1 VTGGPSTVDDPL
13 LLGLD
18 VGSSRIK
25 ALLVDGDGESRPLA
39 TATTPFSPSPDGVE
53 MSVEGFRDALALV
66 LDDLGPD
73 RERVAGV
80 GVAGMAESGAPFG
93 AYGKPVGPV
102 IAWHDPR
109 GGEAVERLQ
118 GHFGDELARRIGQRL
133 RTVSSVAKLG
143 WLLDHGRAEPRRW
156 LGVPE
161 LCLFELTGEQAT
173 EHSLAARTGC
183 YDVTTREYMP
193 EVAELLGLPV
203 DVFPPVVAAGEVM
216 GRVTPDGA
224 AWSGLPEGIPVTI
237 AGHDHLAGAEG
248 VGAGDDHLVNSVG
261 TAETVLRRY
270 AELPDVERGLDL
282 GLAVTVRP
290 GGRGWVVLSSA
301 ARAGLI
307 LDAVAAV
314 WDRPP
319 DELDGLA
326 EQAGGVVA
334 DVDVDAVRASVD
346 EGSEPELPAG
356 SPGEVWNGLLHAL
369 CERTAEAADRLV
381 RLLGPSP
388 GMVVFGGGSVSPH
401 WLRVKARSLPM
412 PVFRSAGGE
421 AVARGAAVTAGL
433 ASGWWPALPAAPRA
447 PLEQVSPEDG

>member
-1 VTGGPSTVDDPL
+1 MAGGPSTVDDPL

-25 ALLVDGDGESRPLA
+25 ALLVDADGESRALA
-39 TATTPFSPSPDGVE
+39 TAATPFSPSADGVD
-53 MSVEGFRDALALV
+53 MSVGAFRDALTHV
-66 LDDLGPD
+66 LDDLGSD
-73 RERVAGV
+73 RERVGGV

-93 AYGKPVGPV
+93 PDGEPVGPV

-109 GGEAVERLQ
+109 GGATVERLQ
-118 GHFGDELARRIGQRL
+118 RHFGDELALRIGQRL

-143 WLLDHGRAEPRRW
+143 WLLDHGPTRPHRW

-161 LCLFELTGEQAT
+161 LCLLELTGEQTT

-183 YDVTTREYMP
+183 YDVATREYMP
-193 EVAELLGLPV
+193 EVAELLGLSA
-203 DVFPPVVAAGEVM
+203 DVFPPVVAAGEPM

-224 AWSGLPEGIPVTI
+224 AWSGLPEGIAVTI

-248 VGAGDDHLVNSVG
+248 VGARDDHLVNSVG

-290 GGRGWVVLSSA
+290 GGEGWVVLSSA

-314 WDRPP
+314 LDRPP
-319 DELDGLA
+319 DELDELA
-326 EQAGGVVA
+326 EQAGGTVV
-334 DVDVDAVRASVD
+334 DVDVDAIRASVD
-346 EGSEPELPAG
+346 EGAEPELPAA
-356 SPGEVWNGLLHAL
+356 SPGELWNGLLHAL
-369 CERTAEAADRLV
+369 CERTAEASDRLV

-388 GMVVFGGGSVSPH
+388 GTVVFGGGSVSPH

-421 AVARGAAVTAGL
+421 AVARGAAVTAGV
-433 ASGWWPALPAAPRA
+433 AAGWWPALVEAPRA
-447 PLEQVSPEDG
+447 PLEPVSREDT